1 MKLNLEPMTREGHS
15 VVPRLEERKLI
26 LKLSGTFDMTSAAT
40 LQLYLEQVQAEAR
53 KLALLEL
60 VIDVVEVYYL
70 GSSCIKAFITLTVG
84 LQHGTAGML
93 LRILTNP
100 RLDWQE
106 RAFSVLAR
114 IAPERVTVEQT
125 G

>member
-15 VVPRLEERKLI
+15 VVPRLQDRKLI
-26 LKLSGTFDMTSAAT
+26 LKLSGTFDMTSAAS
-40 LQLYLEQVQAEAR
+40 LQLYLEQVQTEAR

-70 GSSCIKAFITLTVG
+70 GSSCIKAFVTLTVG

-93 LRILTNP
+93 LRIMTNP
-100 RLDWQE
+100 RLDWQD

>member
-1 MKLNLEPMTREGHS
+1 MKLSLEPMTREGHS
-15 VVPRLEERKLI
+15 IVPKFEERKLM
-26 LKLSGTFDMTSAAT
+26 LKLSGTFDMTSASA
-40 LQLYLEQVQAEAR
+40 LQIYLEQVQNEIR
-53 KLALLEL
+53 KQQVLEL
-60 VIDVVEVYYL
+60 VIDVSEVYYL
-70 GSSCIKAFITLTVG
+70 GSSCIKAFVTLTVG

-114 IAPERVTVEQT
+114 IAPDRVVVEQM

>member
-15 VVPRLEERKLI
+15 VVPRLEDRTLI

-40 LQLYLEQVQAEAR
+40 LQHYLERVQTEAR

-84 LQHGTAGML
+84 LQNGTAGML
-93 LRILTNP
+93 LRIMTNP
-100 RLDWQE
+100 RLDWQD

>member
-1 MKLNLEPMTREGHS
+1 
-15 VVPRLEERKLI
+15 LEERKLI